1 MFLTE
6 KLKINMVQN
15 IPVVVYLL
23 VGNSCSSMTMILH
36 TQQILLSL
44 YFRNTLNAYE
54 QKKLQEYHKIK
65 SSAVGYDIV

>member
-23 VGNSCSSMTMILH
+23 VGNSCSSMTMTLH
-36 TQQILLSL
+36 TQQTPLSL
-44 YFRNTLNAYE
+44 YFSNTLSTHMN
-54 QKKLQEYHKIK
+54 KKKIT
-65 SSAVGYDIV
+65 AVP